1 MKKSILF
8 VLAALVSMAVI
19 AQDSIPSKGVHPY
32 KVEEN
37 KNAVP
42 ELTHWSLIPHIGF
55 SSFDGDFSGE
65 MKHNVAIPSVG
76 IGLEYNFTPVWN
88 VGIEY
93 MYDMYNVTGKQGE
106 GTDNADTL
114 LTGHMHKVGGYL
126 SLDLI
131 NLFFPRAKKKIVSV
145 MPLVGGGMAFYKR
158 AIYYMDDAEKYPT
171 HKRGH
176 TGSYI
181 NRDGEQGPEHD
192 DDYNMLGYLNF
203 GANIDFNLNRSLA
216 LGLRANYS
224 YFTRDY
230 VDGRGYSGEASH
242 ASKNND
248 GIFDITL
255 NLRYK
260 INAVKKSH
268 PRNMVRDYFM
278 DMADCGNCGKK
289 DTLYV
294 YSKDTVVCKEIYE
307 KDYATNDQ
315 AYYVYFDNAKSN
327 LTEQGLTIIQQ
338 VAELLQN
345 NDDLYV
351 DVVGICDNTGADGFN
366 AKLAE
371 DRAKRVL
378 EELKEE
384 YNIPEDHFLTSGR
397 GKIVGRRS
405 KGAYGPNRRAEIR
418 IISKEEFERRKNER
432 EQKNTT
438 YNINLDDNTPAV
450 SDRESV
456 NAMTLTRL
464 ARSYF
469 GNPNCW
475 VYIYEANRDKITDI
489 NNMPTGIDIKVP
501 ELTSEQKKITKEEAE
516 AYYRLINSK

>member
-1 MKKSILF
+1 MKKFFLFFVAVTVSIATL
-8 VLAALVSMAVI
+8 
-19 AQDSIPSKGVHPY
+19 AQDTIPAKGVHPY

-55 SSFDGDFSGE
+55 SAFAGDFNAE
-65 MKHNVAIPSVG
+65 QKHNVAIPTVG
-76 IGLEYNFTPVWN
+76 LGLEYNFTPVWN

-93 MYDMYNVTGKQGE
+93 MYDMYNVTGRQGE

-114 LTGHMHKVGGYL
+114 LTGHMHKAGGYI
-126 SLDLI
+126 SFDLI
-131 NLFFPRAKKKIVSV
+131 NLFFPRAQKKIVSV
-145 MPLVGGGMAFYKR
+145 LPFVGGGMAFYKR
-158 AIYYMDDAEKYPT
+158 AIYYMDDEENNAT

-176 TGSYI
+176 TGTYI
-181 NRDGEQGPEHD
+181 NTLGEQGPEHD
-192 DDYNMLGYLNF
+192 DDYKMLGYLQF

-230 VDGRGYSGEASH
+230 IDGRGYSGKASH

-268 PRNMVRDYFM
+268 PRNMVRDYFL
-278 DMADCGNCGKK
+278 DGGGLAAGKCT
-289 DTLYV
+289 DTLYIF
-294 YSKDTVVCKEIYE
+294 SKDTVVCKEIYE
-307 KDYATNDQ
+307 KEIGGYDQ
-315 AYYVYFDNAKSN
+315 SFYVYFDNAKSN
-327 LTEQGLTIIQQ
+327 LTEQGLTIVQQ
-338 VAELLQN
+338 VAEILQN
-345 NDDLYV
+345 NPDLYV
-351 DVVGICDNTGADGFN
+351 DVVGICDNTGSDSFN

-378 EELKEE
+378 EELREE

-418 IISKEEFERRKNER
+418 IISKEEFERRKKER
-432 EQKNTT
+432 EKRST
-438 YNINLDDNTPAV
+438 YNVNSENGVSAVPA
-450 SDRESV
+450 RESV
-456 NAMTLTRL
+456 NANTLTRL

-475 VYIYEANRDKITDI
+475 VYIYEANKDKISNI
-489 NNMPTGIDIKVP
+489 NSMPTGIDMKIP
-501 ELTSEQKKITKEEAE
+501 QLTDAQKKITKEEAD
-516 AYYRLINSK
+516 AYYEKIK

>member
-19 AQDSIPSKGVHPY
+19 AQDSIPAKGVHPY

-126 SLDLI
+126 SFDLI

-158 AIYYMDDAEKYPT
+158 AIYYKDNAEQYPT

-181 NRDGEQGPEHD
+181 NEAGEQGPEHD
-192 DDYNMLGYLNF
+192 DDYKMLGYLNF

-242 ASKNND
+242 AMRSRSLTRV
-248 GIFDITL
+248 IWYVTTSWIWPIVATAV
-255 NLRYK
+255 RK
-260 INAVKKSH
+260 IRSMYTA
-268 PRNMVRDYFM
+268 RILWY
-278 DMADCGNCGKK
+278 
-289 DTLYV
+289 
-294 YSKDTVVCKEIYE
+294 
-307 KDYATNDQ
+307 
-315 AYYVYFDNAKSN
+315 
-327 LTEQGLTIIQQ
+327 
-338 VAELLQN
+338 
-345 NDDLYV
+345 
-351 DVVGICDNTGADGFN
+351 
-366 AKLAE
+366 
-371 DRAKRVL
+371 AKRSMR
-378 EELKEE
+378 KTMQPT
-384 YNIPEDHFLTSGR
+384 IKLTM
-397 GKIVGRRS
+397 
-405 KGAYGPNRRAEIR
+405 Y
-418 IISKEEFERRKNER
+418 
-432 EQKNTT
+432 
-438 YNINLDDNTPAV
+438 
-450 SDRESV
+450 
-456 NAMTLTRL
+456 
-464 ARSYF
+464 
-469 GNPNCW
+469 
-475 VYIYEANRDKITDI
+475 
-489 NNMPTGIDIKVP
+489 
-501 ELTSEQKKITKEEAE
+501 TSTMLS
-516 AYYRLINSK
+516 LI